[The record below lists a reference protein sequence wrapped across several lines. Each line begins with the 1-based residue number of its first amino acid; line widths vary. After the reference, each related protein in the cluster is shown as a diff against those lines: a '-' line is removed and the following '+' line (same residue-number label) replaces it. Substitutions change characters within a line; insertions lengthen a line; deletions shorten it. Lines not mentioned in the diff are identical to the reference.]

1 MSEAKV
7 PITILLNPSA
17 GSGQARRAQARI
29 EAELARMS
37 LPFSLIVTQ
46 SEDHLRELVRKLA
59 ASGPEGRILVG
70 AGGDST
76 FLIMA
81 NEILSR
87 SGGNRPAGPILGLIG
102 LGSSNDIPTAF
113 GLDSLE
119 TACRI
124 LRDGRPRLVDAG
136 EVVKNGLGAGYFL
149 GQANVGLGAAVNRFV
164 YDLAGRRPRLARR
177 QTLAGLAGIRR
188 AYRTG
193 EVPIP
198 MAISWEDG
206 AADGPKTLA
215 VFANTRVWATGRII
229 APEADPD
236 DGRLDACFIGPCSM
250 RRLARIYALT
260 KTGAHVGQP
269 EVRMAKAR
277 EFVIRTDS
285 RLDVQTDGE
294 IIEGTPS
301 GESRTILLRAVP
313 GAFRI
318 LSP

>member
-1 MSEAKV
+1 MSDARG
-7 PITILLNPSA
+7 PLTILLNPSA
-17 GSGQARRAQARI
+17 GLGRARWAQARI
-29 EAELARMS
+29 AAELARLG
-37 LPFSLIVTQ
+37 LPHSLIVTQ
-46 SEDHLRELVRKLA
+46 SENHLRELVRKLA
-59 ASGPEGRILVG
+59 SSGPEGRILAG

-81 NEILSR
+81 NEILAQN
-87 SGGNRPAGPILGLIG
+87 SGGLPAGPILGLIG
-102 LGSSNDIPTAF
+102 LGSSNDIPAAF

-119 TACRI
+119 TACRV

-136 EVVKNGLGAGYFL
+136 EVVKNGRRFGYFL
-149 GQANVGLGAAVNRFV
+149 GQANVGLGVAVNRFV
-164 YDLAGRRPRLARR
+164 FDLAWRRPRLARR

-198 MAISWEDG
+198 VAISWEGG
-206 AADGPKTLA
+206 AADGPLTLA
-215 VFANTRVWATGRII
+215 VFANTRIWATGRII

-236 DGRLDACFIGPCSM
+236 DGRLDACLIGPCSM

-260 KTGAHVGQP
+260 KTGRHIGQP

-277 EFVIRTDS
+277 EFTIRTDS

-301 GESRTILLRAVP
+301 GETRTILVRAVP
-313 GAFRI
+313 GALRV
-318 LSP
+318 LTP